1 MPFAHRPSRMAR
13 PALGAMRR
21 FAIPVAIVVLFLSP
35 YRAIAQNAASSG
47 AGGARLQTVTVT
59 SSSLTCPASDHEHAR
74 LLADAAFRD
83 ARFHLA
89 GSCYLV
95 AGDAARSN
103 LAFLKA
109 AAADSAATKR
119 AMARNAAQVK
129 AQLGQWRQ
137 AFGRVWR
144 HPG

>member
-1 MPFAHRPSRMAR
+1 MS
-13 PALGAMRR
+13 R
-21 FAIPVAIVVLFLSP
+21 FATPVALTVFLLTTS
-35 YRAIAQNAASSG
+35 AIAQNASSSG
-47 AGGARLQTVTVT
+47 SGDARLDTVTVVE
-59 SSSLTCPASDHEHAR
+59 SPVTCPASDHDRAR
-74 LLADAAFRD
+74 RLADAAFRG
-83 ARFHLA
+83 ARFRMA

-129 AQLGQWRQ
+129 AQFGRWRQ
-137 AFGRVWR
+137 AFSGVWR
-144 HPG
+144 HPQ